1 MSQMPTGESPLGG
14 RAPEI
19 PSPIVNPGA
28 RMSSASHP
36 SPYPPVIVHTQRSGW
51 SRFSSWLGWTGF
63 LFCAMALIGLRT
75 RLADYFDTSG
85 GITEKFVS
93 GAEFGTD
100 KIAVITISGPI
111 LEGDGFAK
119 RQIDRIRD
127 DDNVKGV
134 VVRIDSPGGTVTG
147 SDFIYHHLKKL
158 RTEKLKKLDRFPMI
172 VSMGSM
178 AASGGYYIA
187 MAVEDQEKSIFAEPT
202 TTTGSIGVIIPHY
215 DITGLMA
222 EYGVKDDSI
231 ATHPRK
237 QMLSMTKE
245 LTAED
250 REVLHAYINDSF
262 TRFKNIIKEGRP
274 HFEKDA
280 DALNQLATGEVFTA
294 SQALKNGLI
303 DEIGFVEAAID
314 RTLELAG
321 LEKEKTRVVKFEAPV
336 SLFGMSFANATA
348 MRSPLDLAAFV
359 DFSAPRAYYLCTSL
373 PPIVTT
379 RMAK

>member
-1 MSQMPTGESPLGG
+1 MSQVPSGESLPGAK
-14 RAPEI
+14 RPEI

-28 RMSSASHP
+28 RMSSASN
-36 SPYPPVIVHTQRSGW
+36 SQYPPVIVQTQASGF
-51 SRFSSWLGWTGF
+51 SRWWSWLGWTGF
-63 LFCAMALIGLRT
+63 LLCAMSLIGLRA
-75 RLADYFDTSG
+75 RFADYFDTSR
-85 GITEKFVS
+85 GISEKFVS

-100 KIAVITISGPI
+100 KIAVITISGAI
-111 LEGDGFAK
+111 LEGDGFVK
-119 RQIDRIRD
+119 KQIDRVRD
-127 DDNVKGV
+127 DDNIKGV

-158 RTEKLKKLDRFPMI
+158 RAEKLKKLDRFPMI

-187 MAVEDQEKSIFAEPT
+187 MAVEDQEKSIYAEPT

-222 EYGVKDDSI
+222 EYGVKDNSI

-245 LTAED
+245 MSAEE
-250 REVLHAYINDSF
+250 REILAAYINDSF
-262 TRFKNIIKEGRP
+262 TRFKDIIKAGRP
-274 HFEKDA
+274 HFAKDE

-294 SQALKNGLI
+294 TQAEKNGLI
-303 DEIGFVEAAID
+303 DQIGFIEEAIE
-314 RTLELAG
+314 RTIELAG
-321 LEKEKTRVVKFEAPV
+321 LETDKTRVMRYEAPV
-336 SLFGMSFANATA
+336 SLFGMNFAEAA
-348 MRSPLDLAAFV
+348 AARSPLDLATLV
-359 DFSAPRAYYLCTSL
+359 DLTAPKAYYLCTSL

-379 RMAK
+379 RMQGR